1 VRKNKLAVI
10 SVCLLS
16 ACLAQAQDASSDPD
30 YIKENRFHNI
40 YKKYN
45 EQPTSV
51 ESWEKALG
59 MRRAETYRVQK
70 GDTLWDISSTLFGDS
85 QFWPKVWSL
94 NKGSI
99 LNPHEINPAMAIQF
113 FAGDMQDAPT
123 LELASA
129 DTVQKDEKTVVVD
142 TGDGN
147 KEVVAMPPARRT
159 TPVLKHLPNSIPQY
173 AATIVQKD
181 PKVQMDLRPN
191 AFPAGPEYLG
201 YYLTDTPVEGSGKIT
216 GTEIDGKTAAEFQYV
231 YVTMMGTPEKHY
243 VVEKNVGKVPDP
255 AHKNRFGQMVEY
267 QAEIE
272 IMERV
277 NSDKNIYRAF
287 VTKTITPLEVGA
299 VVVPGRLPI
308 IDPAATPVTS
318 GVGGKIIGGQY
329 EKSRALFGS
338 TALIFLDAG
347 SQQGLQLGQSMNII
361 ADEKLRN
368 TKTPVQVNER
378 VIGTAKIV
386 RLSPGFATAYVT
398 RSTNDIMPGDFV
410 GTTQAHASAGPV
422 DSFDSKSNGGDSD
435 LEKEFD
441 SMPDEPA
448 APSDSGSD
456 EGELEL

>member
-1 VRKNKLAVI
+1 MRKNKFAVI
-10 SVCLLS
+10 SACLLS
-16 ACLAQAQDASSDPD
+16 ACLAQAQENDPD

-59 MRRAETYRVQK
+59 MRNAETYRVQK
-70 GDTLWDISSTLFGDS
+70 GDTLWDISSTLFGDT

-129 DTVQKDEKTVVVD
+129 DSVQKDEKTVVVD

-147 KEVVAMPPARRT
+147 KEVVSIPSPERRI

-173 AATIVQKD
+173 SATIIQKD
-181 PKVQMDLRPN
+181 PKLQMDLKPHV
-191 AFPAGPEYLG
+191 FPAGPEYLG
-201 YYLTDTPVEGSGKIT
+201 YYLNDTAVEGSGTIS
-216 GTEIDGKTAAEFQYV
+216 GTEIDGRTAAEFQYV

-243 VVEKNVGKVPDP
+243 VVQKNLGKVPDP
-255 AHKNRFGQMVEY
+255 GHKNRFGQMVEY

-277 NSDKNIYRAF
+277 NSDKNIYRAL

-299 VVVPGRLPI
+299 IVVPGRIPI

-347 SQQGLQLGQSMNII
+347 SQNGLQLGQSMNII

-368 TKTPVQVNER
+368 KKTPVQLNER

-410 GTTQAHASAGPV
+410 GTTQSHASAAPV
-422 DSFDSKSNGGDSD
+422 DTFDSAPAGDSD
-435 LEKEFD
+435 LDKEFD
-441 SMPDEPA
+441 SLPDEPA